1 MNETLQGKEDFHCKR
16 SPKIAYHSYS
26 ISDGDVICP
35 WDSSYDSWI
44 DWMSSKTSFSTV
56 SAQGS
61 SVTLVGSFH
70 AFSNRV
76 RELQP
81 DWWYRKASNWL
92 HCHWFLIP
100 LIISS
105 PAYKHTEPITL
116 EPHFYFCP
124 RKTSGPLTLNS
135 LCGLI
140 HLSLAIRCWCI
151 AQWLICDSVHLHLH
165 PCFHTYSSVHLSLIF
180 AFF

>member
-1 MNETLQGKEDFHCKR
+1 MKEALQGKEDFHCKR

-35 WDSSYDSWI
+35 WDSSYDSWME
-44 DWMSSKTSFSTV
+44 WMSSKTSFSAV

-61 SVTLVGSFH
+61 LVTLVGSFH

-92 HCHWFLIP
+92 HCHWFFIP

-116 EPHFYFCP
+116 EPLFYFCP

-140 HLSLAIRCWCI
+140 HLSLAIVDVLLSDSSTTQFICI
-151 AQWLICDSVHLHLH
+151 FIHAFTHIHQCICH
-165 PCFHTYSSVHLSLIF
+165 
-180 AFF
+180 